1 MRDHSTPMFAT
12 ANALDQLTVR
22 LLLLDQPEQTLQ
34 ADVIKDLMAEHG
46 SLRGRGPSASLQ
58 LLASAAIT
66 YRRHFT
72 MDDSWQRAGANVSSG
87 LIAWQ
92 KSATGD
98 LVIDRVCGRG
108 LSSFPGV
115 DTVPLTT
122 ETLLRVCDLTNPHQS
137 VTYVGKTRGWAPSP
151 DPKAPKTTLEKLA

>member
-1 MRDHSTPMFAT
+1 MRDLSTPMFAS
-12 ANALDQLTVR
+12 ANSLDQLTVR
-22 LLLLDQPEQTLQ
+22 LLLLEQHEDALE
-34 ADVIKDLMAEHG
+34 ADVLKSLMAEHG

-66 YRRHFT
+66 YRRHFA
-72 MDDSWQRAGANVSSG
+72 MDSWQRVGANVSSG

-92 KSATGD
+92 KPTTGD

-108 LSSFPGV
+108 ITSFPGV

-122 ETLLRVCDLTNPHQS
+122 GTLLRVCDLKNPHQS
-137 VTYVGKTRGWAPSP
+137 ATFIGKTRGWTPSP